1 MHYPLENIKV
11 LDMTR
16 VLAGP
21 YCTMVLADL
30 GAEVIKLESPGTG
43 DDSRA
48 FGPYIED
55 ESAYFMSLNR
65 NKESFTLNLKND
77 KAKEIFKELIKK
89 VDVVVEN
96 FKPGTMEKLGLGY
109 DVLKEL
115 NPQLIYAASSGF
127 GHTGP
132 YSDRPAYD
140 GVIQAMGGIMS
151 ITGQKGGEPTRVGP
165 SVADIF
171 SGLFTAIGILS
182 SINKRSFTGVGAKVD
197 VSMLDCQV
205 GILENAIARYFV
217 TGNSPKPEGNKHAS
231 IVPFEPFDTSDGKI
245 MVAAGNDKLFGY
257 FCNLIGTPELIK
269 DERFATNPMRN
280 KNYDALRPLIAEQML
295 KRSTAE
301 WKVALIEAGVPSG
314 PINNVEMV
322 VTDEQVLFRNM
333 IQEVHHPK
341 IGMSHLPGI
350 PIKIS
355 GVDDNIRF
363 AAPMLGQH
371 NEKILS
377 EYLGYSKEEVDKLK
391 EGGVL

>member
-1 MHYPLENIKV
+1 MHYPLEDIKV
-11 LDMTR
+11 LDFTR

-21 YCTMVLADL
+21 YCTMTLADE
-30 GAEVIKLESPGTG
+30 GAEVIKVESPGTG

-48 FGPYIED
+48 FGPYIGN
-55 ESAYFMSLNR
+55 ESAYFMSINR
-65 NKESFTLNLKND
+65 NKESITLNLKHE
-77 KAKEIFKELIKK
+77 KAKEIVKELVKK

-109 DVLKEL
+109 DVLKEI
-115 NPQLIYAASSGF
+115 NPRLIYAATSGF

-132 YSDRPAYD
+132 YSERPAYD

-165 SVADIF
+165 SVGDIF
-171 SGLFTAIGILS
+171 AGMFTTVGILS
-182 SINKRSFTGVGAKVD
+182 ALHKRQTTGLGMKVD

-205 GILENAIARYFV
+205 AILENAIARYFV
-217 TGNSPKPEGNKHAS
+217 TGVSPKPAGNKHSS

-245 MVAAGNDKLFGY
+245 MVAAGNDNLWAKYCKLL
-257 FCNLIGTPELIK
+257 NREDLIM
-269 DERFATNPMRN
+269 DERFKTNPLRN
-280 KNYDALRPLIAEQML
+280 KNYEELRPIIAEEMV
-295 KRSTAE
+295 KKSTEE
-301 WKVALIEAGVPSG
+301 WRVILIDGGVPSG

-322 VTDEQVLFRNM
+322 VNDEQVNFRNM
-333 IQEVHHPK
+333 IQEIDHPT
-341 IGMSHLPGI
+341 IGKSKLPGI

-363 AAPMLGQH
+363 AAPTLGQH